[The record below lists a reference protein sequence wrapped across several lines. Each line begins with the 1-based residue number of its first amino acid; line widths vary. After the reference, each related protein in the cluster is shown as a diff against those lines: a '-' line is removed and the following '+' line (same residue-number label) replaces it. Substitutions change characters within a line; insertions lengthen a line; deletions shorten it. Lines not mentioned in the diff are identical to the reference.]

1 MGAVCCLLRQA
12 LPFCSGFWAVSQLCC
27 RFWGS
32 QLPGTSSSEEYQS
45 PLGSSVNQN
54 LWDWLGPL
62 NFCKGG
68 ECGRCEEPAAG
79 KGLCSSDPQEQ
90 SLQHLCLMHRTSLSN
105 FFFPVLSWGTK
116 QGCKASVCFPCM
128 QRGCSR
134 GSLSCGGPC
143 SWALRAPGAASPCLG
158 GSRAWGLA
166 SGAAAAGSGSAVLV
180 VLLHVGGLCKPWHRR
195 PRARG

>member
-1 MGAVCCLLRQA
+1 M
-12 LPFCSGFWAVSQLCC
+12 
-27 RFWGS
+27 
-32 QLPGTSSSEEYQS
+32 SSSGDGCCVL
-45 PLGSSVNQN
+45 PLKASSAFL
-54 LWDWLGPL
+54 LWLLGCVPAVLQVLGILAAWDFILQRVSKHPL

-79 KGLCSSDPQEQ
+79 KGLCSPDPQEQ

-105 FFFPVLSWGTK
+105 FFLPVLSWGMK
-116 QGCKASVCFPCM
+116 RGCKASVCFPCV